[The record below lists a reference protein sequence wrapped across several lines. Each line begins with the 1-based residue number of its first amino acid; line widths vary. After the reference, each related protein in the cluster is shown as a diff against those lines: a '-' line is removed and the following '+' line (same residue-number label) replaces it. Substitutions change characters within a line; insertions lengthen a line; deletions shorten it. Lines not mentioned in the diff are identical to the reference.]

1 MAPAPSSVPPIA
13 PSQGPATE
21 NVHAHTPAPA
31 IEPRQAPA
39 VGLADRIG
47 DLISAALE
55 EATRRRGDID
65 AVLPQHRQSAVNLA
79 HYLGLRKLDVRHLQ
93 GELTSLALSS
103 LGRCEGHVMDTL
115 LRLAS
120 WLTGEPFQATP
131 GLLDA
136 TRAEAILH
144 RNTRALFGP
153 KPAHRHVYIMAT
165 APDESEATESW
176 ANGILEA
183 GVDLLRINGAHQ
195 TPAEWRNIVSTLRA
209 RAQIHERSFKVFVD
223 LPGPKLRT
231 ELRSRQPA
239 LLHLPR
245 HKDARGRTV
254 EPTRIELVD
263 EYRDGAQLPIPLAW
277 VHGLRTGDRIRFV
290 DAGGRLRELVVR
302 ETGTAGIWAECG
314 RSLYLTAGLELTWR
328 RRGRIKAR
336 GITGEFPARLTELFF
351 AAGDRFLLN
360 ADGRLVDTMSA
371 GIVCAEPALLA
382 KVQAGER
389 VILDDGRIAAVVES
403 LTPGGLQCRVT
414 HTLKSPT
421 RLRSGKGIAFPDSAL
436 SLPTIGPED
445 HAALEFALQAADGVE
460 VSFVNSA
467 QDVRLVADKLR
478 AAGKPGFAMV
488 LKLETRQCIE
498 NLPEILL
505 QALQYDP
512 VGLMIARGDLA
523 VELSFERLAEVQE
536 ELLWFGEACHVPVIW
551 ATQVLDTLAHAGVPT
566 RAEVTDAAMSM
577 RAECVM
583 LNKGPYAAEAVQ
595 MLADIIGKMEG
606 HQYKKRS
613 MYRPLHLALGRTPRS
628 P

>member
-1 MAPAPSSVPPIA
+1 MCAAAHVTAPAPAAAPPH
-13 PSQGPATE
+13 GPAAE
-21 NVHAHTPAPA
+21 NVHTHTPAPV
-31 IEPRQAPA
+31 PA
-39 VGLADRIG
+39 LDGVKGRIG
-47 DLISAALE
+47 ELIAAAIE
-55 EATRRRGDID
+55 EATRRRRDIQ

-79 HYLGLRKLDVRHLQ
+79 HYLGLRKLDVRRLQ
-93 GELTSLALSS
+93 GQLTSLALSS

-115 LRLAS
+115 LRLSS
-120 WLTGEPFQATP
+120 WLAGEPYQATP

-136 TRAEAILH
+136 ARAEAILH
-144 RNTRALFGP
+144 RNTHALFGP
-153 KPAHRHVYIMAT
+153 KPADRHVYIMAT

-176 ANGILEA
+176 ADGILEA

-195 TPAEWRNIVSTLRA
+195 TAAQWRNIVSTLRA
-209 RAQIHERSFKVFVD
+209 RALVHGRSCKVFVD

-231 ELRSRQPA
+231 ELRSRQPP

-245 HKDARGRTV
+245 HKDARGRTI

-263 EYRDGAQLPIPLAW
+263 EYRDGAQLPIPFAW
-277 VHGLRTGDRIRFV
+277 VQGLGTGDRIGFV

-302 ETGTAGIWAECG
+302 EAGAAGIWAECG

-336 GITGEFPARLTELFF
+336 GVTGEFPARLTELCF
-351 AAGDRFLLN
+351 AAGDLFLLN
-360 ADGRLVDTMSA
+360 ADGRLADALSA

-382 KVQAGER
+382 KLRAGER
-389 VILDDGRIAAVVES
+389 VILDDGRITAVVES

-436 SLPTIGPED
+436 SLPAMGPED
-445 HAALEFALQAADGVE
+445 HAALEFALQTADGVE

-467 QDVRLVADKLR
+467 QDVRLVADTLR

-505 QALQYDP
+505 EALTYDP

-523 VELSFERLAEVQE
+523 VELSFERLAELQE

-583 LNKGPYAAEAVQ
+583 LNKGPYAAEAAQ
-595 MLADIIGKMEG
+595 MLADIIGKMEA

-613 MYRPLHLALGRTPRS
+613 MYRPLHLALGPK
-628 P
+628 PGGP